1 MEHDTEMGRLTNK
14 IIENLPVQSK
24 GYILWDSETKGFG
37 IRININGKKTFILKY
52 RIGQGRR
59 AKIKKPVIGTFG
71 VIKTEQARHIAKQ
84 WLVEASQGIDP
95 CELDKDQTTIKDFCD
110 VYLKH
115 HAEVKKKQ
123 SSAIEDKRLM
133 RLQILPHFGKM
144 RVQDATRAMIIK
156 HHQSLSHTPYMANR
170 FLALFSTMM
179 NLAEKWEYR
188 PLNTN
193 PCIHV
198 DRYKE
203 KPRETFLSMQEL
215 GRIGSA
221 MRQLKDVES
230 KYILAAIKMLMLTG
244 CRTGEILNLRWEQI
258 DFQTQKMNLLDT
270 KTGARSIHLS
280 PASIDVLHSLPNKG
294 GHVFKSS
301 IQDKKLTTL
310 RHVWKKI
317 CKLAGINDVRVHDL
331 RHTYASY
338 AVSKGYSLPV
348 VSKMLGHADIKTT
361 QRYAHLMDDPVNQ
374 AIDKTSDLLDKLVKA
389 N

>member
-14 IIENLPVQSK
+14 IIENSPVQSK

-84 WLVEASQGIDP
+84 WLVEASKGIDP
-95 CELDKDQTTIKDFCD
+95 CESDKDQTTIKDFCD

-133 RLQILPHFGKM
+133 RLQILPHFGKL
-144 RVQDATRAMIIK
+144 RVQELTRAMIIK

-215 GRIGSA
+215 ERIGSA

-258 DFQTQKMNLLDT
+258 DFQTQKMNLPDT

-280 PASIDVLHSLPNKG
+280 PASIDILHSLPSTEG
-294 GHVFKSS
+294 YVFKSS
-301 IQDKKLTTL
+301 IQNKKLTTI

-317 CKLAGINDVRVHDL
+317 CRLAGINDVRVHDL

-338 AVSKGYSLPV
+338 AVSKGYSLPI

-361 QRYAHLMDDPVNQ
+361 QR
-374 AIDKTSDLLDKLVKA
+374 
-389 N
+389 

>member
-24 GYILWDSETKGFG
+24 GYILWDGETKGFG

-71 VIKTEQARHIAKQ
+71 VIKTEQARYIAKQ
-84 WLVEASQGIDP
+84 WLTKASQGTDP
-95 CELDKDQTTIKDFCD
+95 CERDKDQTTIKDFCD

-133 RLQILPHFGKM
+133 RLQILPHFGKL
-144 RVQDATRAMIIK
+144 RVQELTRAMIIK

-215 GRIGSA
+215 ERIGSA
-221 MRQLKDVES
+221 MRQLRDVES
-230 KYILAAIKMLMLTG
+230 KYILTAIKMLMLTG
-244 CRTGEILNLRWEQI
+244 CRTGEILSLRWEQI

-280 PASIDVLHSLPNKG
+280 PASIDVLHSLPSTEG
-294 GHVFKSS
+294 YVFKSS
-301 IQDKKLTTL
+301 IQNKKLTTL

-317 CKLAGINDVRVHDL
+317 CKLAKINDVRVHDL

-338 AVSKGYSLPV
+338 AVSKGYSLPI

-389 N
+389 S

>member
-24 GYILWDSETKGFG
+24 GYIFWDGETKGFG

-84 WLVEASQGIDP
+84 WLVEASKGIDP
-95 CELDKDQTTIKDFCD
+95 CESDKDQTTIKDFCD

-133 RLQILPHFGKM
+133 RLQILPHFGKL
-144 RVQDATRAMIIK
+144 RVQDVTRAMIIR
-156 HHQSLSHTPYMANR
+156 HHQSLNSTPYMANR

-188 PLNTN
+188 LLNTN

-203 KPRETFLSMQEL
+203 KPRETFLSMEQLE
-215 GRIGSA
+215 RIGSA

-258 DFQTQKMNLLDT
+258 DFQTQKMNLPDT

-280 PASIDVLHSLPNKG
+280 PASIDILHSLPSTEG
-294 GHVFKSS
+294 YVFKSS
-301 IQDKKLTTL
+301 IQNKKLTTI

-317 CKLAGINDVRVHDL
+317 CRLAGINDVRVHDL

-338 AVSKGYSLPV
+338 AVSKGYSLPI

-361 QRYAHLMDDPVNQ
+361 QRYAHLMDDPVNL

>member
-1 MEHDTEMGRLTNK
+1 MTKLTNK
-14 IIENLPVQSK
+14 LIAELPIK
-24 GYILWDSETKGFG
+24 DKTYILWDDEIKGLG
-37 IRININGKKTFILKY
+37 IRVNDKGRKSFILKY
-52 RIGQGRR
+52 RVGQSRKSITRKPNIG
-59 AKIKKPVIGTFG
+59 VFG
-71 VIKTEQARHIAKQ
+71 IMVTDQARRKAKQ
-84 WLVEASQGIDP
+84 WLAAAIEGNDP
-95 CELDKDQTTIKDFCD
+95 CETDKDQTTIKNFCD

-133 RLQILPHFGKM
+133 RLQILPHFGKI
-144 RVQDATRAMIIK
+144 RVQDVTRAMIIR

-188 PLNTN
+188 LLNTN

-203 KPRETFLSMQEL
+203 KPRETFLSMQQLE
-215 GRIGSA
+215 RIGSA

-258 DFQTQKMNLLDT
+258 DFQTQKMNLPDT

-280 PASIDVLHSLPNKG
+280 PAAIDVLHSLPSTEG
-294 GHVFKSS
+294 YVFQSS
-301 IQDKKLTTL
+301 IQNKKLTTL

-317 CKLAGINDVRVHDL
+317 CRLAGINDVRVHDL

-374 AIDKTSDLLDKLVKA
+374 AIDKTSDMLDKLVKA
-389 N
+389 S

>member
-1 MEHDTEMGRLTNK
+1 MTKLTNK
-14 IIENLPVQSK
+14 LIAELPIKDKTYIRWDDEIK
-24 GYILWDSETKGFG
+24 GLG
-37 IRININGKKTFILKY
+37 IRVNDKGRKSFILKY
-52 RIGQGRR
+52 RVGQSRKSITRKPNIG
-59 AKIKKPVIGTFG
+59 VFG
-71 VIKTEQARHIAKQ
+71 IMVTDQARRKAKQ
-84 WLVEASQGIDP
+84 WLAAAIEGNDP
-95 CELDKDQTTIKDFCD
+95 CESNKDLTTIKDFCD

-133 RLQILPHFGKM
+133 RLQILPHFGKI
-144 RVQDATRAMIIK
+144 RVQELTRAMIIK

-280 PASIDVLHSLPNKG
+280 PASIDILHSLPSSEG
-294 GHVFKSS
+294 YVFKSS

-317 CKLAGINDVRVHDL
+317 CRLAGINDVRVHDL

-374 AIDKTSDLLDKLVKA
+374 AIDKTSDMLDKLVKA
-389 N
+389 S